1 MRDDT
6 PTLAQHSGF
15 AMIDTLV
22 ALLLFA
28 LVLLGAIAVLI
39 QGMRTTHAAV
49 LTSRAVD
56 LAADFLEERRALPP
70 GAAVEPLFSAWNER
84 LREVL
89 PEAARVTATALVEPL
104 MADSGA
110 AP

>member
-1 MRDDT
+1 MR
-6 PTLAQHSGF
+6 PLRSAGF
-15 AMIDTLV
+15 AMIDSLV

-39 QGMRTTHAAV
+39 QGMRATHAAV

-70 GAAVEPLFSAWNER
+70 GAEVEPLFTAWHER
-84 LREVL
+84 LREAL
-89 PEAARVTATALVEPL
+89 PEAARATATDLVEPL
-104 MADSGA
+104 APGGGA

>member
-1 MRDDT
+1 MQT
-6 PTLAQHSGF
+6 PAQHKGF
-15 AMIDTLV
+15 AMIDSLV

-39 QGMRTTHAAV
+39 QGMRATHAAM

-56 LAADFLEERRALPP
+56 LAADFLEQRRALPP
-70 GAAVEPLFSAWNER
+70 GASVEPLFTAWNER
-84 LREVL
+84 LLEVL
-89 PEAARVTATALVEPL
+89 PEATRATATELVEPL
-104 MADSGA
+104 LADGGA

>member
-1 MRDDT
+1 
-6 PTLAQHSGF
+6 
-15 AMIDTLV
+15 MIDSLV

-28 LVLLGAIAVLI
+28 VVLLGAIAVLL
-39 QGMRTTHAAV
+39 QGMRATHAAV

-70 GAAVEPLFSAWNER
+70 GAAVGPLFTAWHGR
-84 LREVL
+84 LRDVL
-89 PEAARVTATALVEPL
+89 PEAARGTATALAAPL
-104 MADSGA
+104 LPGGGA

>member
-1 MRDDT
+1 MQT
-6 PTLAQHSGF
+6 PAQHKGF
-15 AMIDTLV
+15 AMIDSLV

-39 QGMRTTHAAV
+39 QGMRATHAAM

-56 LAADFLEERRALPP
+56 LAADFLEQRRALPP
-70 GAAVEPLFSAWNER
+70 GAPVEPLFTAWNER

-89 PEAARVTATALVEPL
+89 PEATRATATELVEPL
-104 MADSGA
+104 LADGGA